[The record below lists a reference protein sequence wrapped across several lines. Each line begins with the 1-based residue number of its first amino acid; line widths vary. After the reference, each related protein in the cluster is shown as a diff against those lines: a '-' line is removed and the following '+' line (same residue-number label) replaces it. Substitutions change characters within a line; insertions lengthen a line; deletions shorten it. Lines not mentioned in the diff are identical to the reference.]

1 MSNQQTT
8 RNLTLSDC
16 LRPAPAIVSRLLED
30 EAVLVHPT
38 QGEVKVLNELGAY
51 LWARLDG
58 QKTIAVLADQIQAD
72 YEVSLGEAQHEALAF
87 LQEMYNRGLI
97 LLD

>member
-58 QKTIAVLADQIQAD
+58 QTTIAALAEQVREA
-72 YEVSLGEAQHEALAF
+72 YEVDLKTAQRDALSF
-87 LQEMYNRGLI
+87 LQELYDRELVETA
-97 LLD
+97 